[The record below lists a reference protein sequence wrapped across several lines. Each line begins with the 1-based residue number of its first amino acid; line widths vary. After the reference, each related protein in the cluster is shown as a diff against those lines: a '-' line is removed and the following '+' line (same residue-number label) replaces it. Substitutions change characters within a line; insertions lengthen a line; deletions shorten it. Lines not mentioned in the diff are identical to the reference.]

1 MKQVDA
7 VEVEEGGVIWKAV
20 CFITP
25 LSCHEGTTHT
35 QREKEQRDRKD
46 KEKVSEQ
53 I

>member
-25 LSCHEGTTHT
+25 LSCHESTTHT
-35 QREKEQRDRKD
+35 HTQKKSREIERIKK
-46 KEKVSEQ
+46 K
-53 I
+53 